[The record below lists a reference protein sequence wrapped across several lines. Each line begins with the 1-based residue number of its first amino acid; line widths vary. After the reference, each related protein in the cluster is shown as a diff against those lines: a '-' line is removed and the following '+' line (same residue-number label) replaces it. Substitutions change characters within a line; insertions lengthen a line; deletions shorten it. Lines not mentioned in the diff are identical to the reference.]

1 MNVLTRRFG
10 ERERERGSLMRH
22 LKPEGSSCPESE
34 QQPNK
39 EMLARMRLADAST
52 AHTLSSRLQSPR
64 YAVVYGAFK
73 YDVHRVNTVTKAP
86 KRAFE
91 QAATITTVT
100 EVNKQKRRTG
110 APTAAPSADSGPNT
124 GFRHA

>member
-10 ERERERGSLMRH
+10 ERERERDSLMKH

-52 AHTLSSRLQSPR
+52 AAHTIIEVAVSSIRCRLR
-64 YAVVYGAFK
+64 
-73 YDVHRVNTVTKAP
+73 RVQV
-86 KRAFE
+86 
-91 QAATITTVT
+91 
-100 EVNKQKRRTG
+100 
-110 APTAAPSADSGPNT
+110 
-124 GFRHA
+124 